1 MRLLQV
7 VSDAPNIRIITEDF
21 KYIRWIDEPLRKT
34 ELHSAR
40 LVEKIP
46 VGTVMPKDWIR

>member
-21 KYIRWIDEPLRKT
+21 KYIRWCDEPFRKT
-34 ELHSAR
+34 TMYSIPI
-40 LVEKIP
+40 EKIP
-46 VGTVMPKDWIR
+46 VGTVMPKNWIR

>member
-21 KYIRWIDEPLRKT
+21 KYIRWFDEPFRKT
-34 ELHSAR
+34 DMNSISAKR
-40 LVEKIP
+40 IP